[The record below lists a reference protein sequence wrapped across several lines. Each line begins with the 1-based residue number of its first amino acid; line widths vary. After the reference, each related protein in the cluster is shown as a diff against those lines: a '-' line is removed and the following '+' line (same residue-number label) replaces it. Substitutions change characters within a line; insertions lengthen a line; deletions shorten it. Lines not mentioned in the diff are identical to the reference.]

1 MSTPFVHLH
10 LHSEYSLSDGIV
22 RIEEL
27 VSAAAAAHMP
37 AVALTDLA
45 NLFGAVKFFQQALK
59 AGVKPILGSDVWLE
73 NSAEPNKPYRLV
85 LLCQNRQGYLNINQ
99 LLTRAYAEGQHAGRP
114 CIQRAWFDGH
124 SDGLIALSGALDGDI
139 GQALVGGH
147 ADVAERL
154 GHEYRQWF
162 PQRFYIE
169 LQRTGQPLQEEC
181 VHASVELAAR
191 LGLPVV
197 ATNAVQFL
205 KADEFEAHEVRV
217 CIQDSRV
224 LTDVR
229 RPRLYTREQYFRSAE
244 EMADLFQ
251 DIPEAL
257 TSTVE
262 IARRCSFSLDLGR
275 NFLPDFPLPPGQDVE
290 QVLRAN
296 ASAGLAGR
304 MRRIDPANDPVRRQQ
319 YEDRLEL
326 ELGVIIQM
334 GFSGYFLIVADFIQ
348 WARANDV
355 PVGPGRGSGAGS
367 LVAFSLG
374 ITALDPIHYDLLFER
389 FLNPERVSLPDFD
402 VDFCIEGRDR
412 VIEYVT
418 RKYGQDRVSQI
429 ITHGTMAAKAVVR
442 DVGRVLN
449 HPYGYVDKIAK
460 LVPHELEMT
469 LDKALEQEPLLK
481 ERYENEEDV
490 RALIDTARTL
500 EGLARNAGKH
510 AAGVVIA
517 PSALTNF
524 MPLYCEQG
532 SHQFVTQFDMKD
544 VENIGLVKFDFLG
557 LRNLTIIDRAVK
569 MVDPLRIKA
578 GLASILIDE
587 LPLEDTPTFQLLKSC
602 RTTALFQ
609 LESRGMKELIQ
620 RLQPDNFEEIVALVA
635 LFRPGPLQSGMVD
648 DFINRKHGRARIKYP
663 HPSLE
668 PILKPTY
675 GVILYQEQVMQI
687 AQVLSGYTLGGA
699 DLLRRA
705 MGKKKP
711 EEMAQQR
718 SVFVQ
723 GAEARGVNGKLAA
736 DIFDLIEK
744 FAGYGFNRSHSAA
757 YALIAY
763 QTAWLKTHYPAAFM
777 AAVLSADMD
786 KTDKVVTMIAECR
799 DMKINVLPPDINRCE
814 YAFVVLDDD
823 AQGCASVAKG
833 RTPGATDAQGCAS
846 VAKGTTP
853 GMEEVEQRKEQ
864 LPRTPGATA
873 SILYGLG
880 AIKGLGQSAIDAIL
894 EVRRADGPFRD
905 LFDFCRRI
913 DPRRVNR
920 RVLES
925 LIKAGA
931 LDGLATQQEASNEER
946 MSRSTLMASLSLA
959 LAAAEQLGR
968 AQEARQDDM
977 FGLGGGESAAS
988 APPAAAF
995 VQVPPWSEEQR
1006 LEGEKETLGLYL
1018 TGHPIARYE
1027 QELARFIDSSIAE
1040 LKPTEDKNI
1049 VVAGLVV
1056 GMRAMQTRRGD
1067 RMAFVTLDDRTGRL
1081 ELAVFSELF
1090 ERHRDLLAKDTLLV
1104 VEGQVSMDEY
1114 SGGFKMSAERIYNID
1129 QARGTFASRLE
1140 IDVDAAL
1147 AASGFLQE
1155 LQQVLK
1161 PATPGN
1167 CPVCVRYDAGS
1178 ASAEIVLGPEWKVTP
1193 GGALLDRLSGLAGEG
1208 RVRLIYPDTRR
1219 VLTPTGPAS
1228 RRGRP
1233 DHHRSGA
1240 AVSFA

>member
-1 MSTPFVHLH
+1 MPTPFVHLH
-10 LHSEYSLSDGIV
+10 LHSEFSLSDGIV
-22 RIEEL
+22 RIDEL
-27 VSAAAAAHMP
+27 VAATHQAGMP
-37 AVALTDLA
+37 AVAVTDLA
-45 NLFGAVKFFQQALK
+45 NLFGAVKLCQTAVK
-59 AGVKPILGSDVWLE
+59 AGVKPIIGSDVWLE
-73 NSAEPNKPYRLV
+73 NIADRNKPQRLV
-85 LLCQNRQGYLNINQ
+85 LLCQNAQGYLNLNQ
-99 LLTRAYAEGQHAGRP
+99 LLTRAYAEGQHSGRP
-114 CIQRAWFDGH
+114 SLQRSWFMGH
-124 SDGLIALSGALDGDI
+124 SEGLIALSGALDGDV
-139 GQALVGGH
+139 GQALASGH
-147 ADVAERL
+147 EEQAERL
-154 GHEYRQWF
+154 AREYQQWF
-162 PQRFYIE
+162 PQRFYLE
-169 LQRTGQPLQEEC
+169 LQRTGQPNQEEY
-181 VHASVELAAR
+181 VHAAVALATR
-191 LGLPVV
+191 LNLPVV

-205 KADEFEAHEVRV
+205 KATDFEAHEVRV
-217 CIQDSRV
+217 CIQEGRT
-224 LTDVR
+224 LTDSR
-229 RPRLYTREQYFRSAE
+229 RPRLYTTEQYFRSAE
-244 EMADLFQ
+244 EMAELFQ

-257 TSTVE
+257 ANTVE
-262 IARRCSFSLDLGR
+262 IARRCNFRLDFTR
-275 NFLPDFPLPPGQDVE
+275 YFLPEFPVPAGQSVE
-290 QVLRAN
+290 ALLRAN
-296 ASAGLAGR
+296 AAVGLEERLKRINPNNDAA
-304 MRRIDPANDPVRRQQ
+304 RRKR
-319 YEDRLEL
+319 YEDRLTLEL
-326 ELGVIIQM
+326 EVIIQM
-334 GFSGYFLIVADFIQ
+334 GFAAYFLIVADFIR

-367 LVAFSLG
+367 LVAYVLG
-374 ITALDPIHYDLLFER
+374 ITALDPIQYDLLFER

-412 VIEYVT
+412 VIEYVN
-418 RKYGQDRVSQI
+418 RKYGHEKVSQI

-442 DVGRVLN
+442 DVGRVLD

-460 LVPHELEMT
+460 LIPHELDMT
-469 LDKALEQEPLLK
+469 LAKALEVEPALK
-481 ERYENEEDV
+481 ERYDNEEDV
-490 RALIDTARTL
+490 RALIDTAMTL
-500 EGLARNAGKH
+500 EGLARSAGKH

-517 PSALTNF
+517 PSALTDY
-524 MPLYCEQG
+524 MPLYCEPG
-532 SHQFVTQFDMKD
+532 GNQFVTQYDMKD
-544 VENIGLVKFDFLG
+544 VETLGLVKFDFLG
-557 LRNLTIIDRAVK
+557 LRNLTVIDRAVK
-569 MVDPLRIKA
+569 MVNPRRQQE
-578 GLASILIDE
+578 GLAPIVIDE
-587 LPLEDTPTFQLLKSC
+587 LPLDDAPTFQLLKSC

-718 SVFVQ
+718 DVFVS
-723 GAEARGVNGKLAA
+723 GAESRGVNGKLAA

-799 DMKINVLPPDINRCE
+799 DMKLKVLPPDINRCE
-814 YAFVVLDDD
+814 YAFVVMDPE
-823 AQGCASVAKG
+823 
-833 RTPGATDAQGCAS
+833 T
-846 VAKGTTP
+846 
-853 GMEEVEQRKEQ
+853 
-864 LPRTPGATA
+864 
-873 SILYGLG
+873 ILYGLG
-880 AIKGLGQSAIDAIL
+880 AIKGLGQSAIDAVL
-894 EVRRADGPFRD
+894 EARQQGGPFSD

-913 DPRRVNR
+913 DARRVNK

-931 LDGLATQQEASNEER
+931 LDALGAHRAA
-946 MSRSTLMASLSLA
+946 LMATLGVA
-959 LAAAEQLGR
+959 MAAAEQAGR

-977 FGLGGGESAAS
+977 FGMDAGTTTTHTPTAI
-988 APPAAAF
+988 AP
-995 VQVPPWSEEQR
+995 VQEQPWSEELR
-1006 LEGEKETLGLYL
+1006 LTGEKETLGLYL

-1027 QELARFIDSSIAE
+1027 QELSRFIDSTISM
-1040 LKPTEDKNI
+1040 LKPTEDKTI

-1104 VEGQVSMDEY
+1104 VEGQVNVDDY

-1140 IDVDAAL
+1140 IDLTAGQV
-1147 AASGFLQE
+1147 ASGFVQA
-1155 LQQVLK
+1155 LQQILK
-1161 PATPGN
+1161 PATPGS
-1167 CPVCVRYDAGS
+1167 CPVCLRYDAGT
-1178 ASAEIVLGPEWKVTP
+1178 ASADIQLGPEWKITP
-1193 GGALLDRLSGLAGEG
+1193 SQIVLDRLTGLAGEG
-1208 RVRLIYPDTRR
+1208 RVRLIYPDIRR
-1219 VLTPTGPAS
+1219 ILPPTTSG

-1233 DHHRSGA
+1233 EYQRSGN